1 MSLEESRQSEV
12 IVIDS
17 DDEGVRYRK
26 GPQRTL
32 EASKVSSHS
41 LPAPS
46 PPGLSKKE
54 KPEKGLSSFLLER
67 AKLENERLERQK
79 RLRGEV
85 AQGKMK
91 AVEGAVEDESGSGTE
106 SDGSMDGPAAKKQH
120 MSKPSQENS
129 NPASSFSSRQVFWNG
144 ELRQTATRHTEER
157 QDRLPTFKLTQVLGN
172 VSP

>member
-1 MSLEESRQSEV
+1 LSLEESRQSEV

-17 DDEGVRYRK
+17 DNEGVRYQK

-91 AVEGAVEDESGSGTE
+91 AVEGESDSGTE

-120 MSKPSQENS
+120 MSKPSQESS

-144 ELRQTATRHTEER
+144 ELRQTATRHAEER
-157 QDRLPTFKLTQVLGN
+157 RDRLPTFKLTQVLGN

>member
-17 DDEGVRYRK
+17 DDEGVCYQK

-41 LPAPS
+41 LPVPS

-91 AVEGAVEDESGSGTE
+91 AVEDESDFE

-129 NPASSFSSRQVFWNG
+129 NPASSFNSRQVFWNG
-144 ELRQTATRHTEER
+144 ELRQTATRHAEER
-157 QDRLPTFKLTQVLGN
+157 RDRLPTFKLTQVLGS

>member
-1 MSLEESRQSEV
+1 LEECPRQSEV

-17 DDEGVRYRK
+17 DDEDVRYEK

-41 LPAPS
+41 QPVPS
-46 PPGLSKKE
+46 PPGLAKKE
-54 KPEKGLSSFLLER
+54 KPEQGLSSFLLER

-85 AQGKMK
+85 AQAKMK
-91 AVEGAVEDESGSGTE
+91 AVEDESDSETE
-106 SDGSMDGPAAKKQH
+106 RDGSMDGPPSKKQH
-120 MSKPSQENS
+120 MSKSSQKNS
-129 NPASSFSSRQVFWNG
+129 NPTSSLNSRQVFWNG
-144 ELRQTATRHTEER
+144 ELRQTATRHAEQR
-157 QDRLPTFKLTQVLGN
+157 RDRSPTFKLTQVLGS

>member
-1 MSLEESRQSEV
+1 LKECPKQPEV

-17 DDEGVRYRK
+17 DDEDVRYQK

-41 LPAPS
+41 LPVPS
-46 PPGLSKKE
+46 PPDLPKKE
-54 KPEKGLSSFLLER
+54 KSEQSLSSFLLER
-67 AKLENERLERQK
+67 AKLENERLERQR

-91 AVEGAVEDESGSGTE
+91 VVEDESDSGTE
-106 SDGSMDGPAAKKQH
+106 RDGSMNGPPAKKQH

-129 NPASSFSSRQVFWNG
+129 NQASSFNSRQVFWNG
-144 ELRQTATRHTEER
+144 ELRQTATRHAEER
-157 QDRLPTFKLTQVLGN
+157 QDRLPTFKLTQVLGS